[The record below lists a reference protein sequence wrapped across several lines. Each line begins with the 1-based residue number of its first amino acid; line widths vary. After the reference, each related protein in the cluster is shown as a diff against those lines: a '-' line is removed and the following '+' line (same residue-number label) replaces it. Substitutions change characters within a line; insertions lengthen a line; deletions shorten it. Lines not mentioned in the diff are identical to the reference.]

1 MNEHRQEHDQEE
13 QDKPNVFQVI
23 WSVLAA
29 LFGVQSGRN
38 RERDFRQ
45 GKASDYIIVYV
56 FLVVAL
62 VVGMIL
68 TVNIVLSGT

>member
-1 MNEHRQEHDQEE
+1 MSDQRQEPGQNEPG
-13 QDKPNVFQVI
+13 KPNLFQVI

-38 RERDFRQ
+38 RERDFRK

-56 FLVVAL
+56 ILVVAL
-62 VVGMIL
+62 VVGMIV